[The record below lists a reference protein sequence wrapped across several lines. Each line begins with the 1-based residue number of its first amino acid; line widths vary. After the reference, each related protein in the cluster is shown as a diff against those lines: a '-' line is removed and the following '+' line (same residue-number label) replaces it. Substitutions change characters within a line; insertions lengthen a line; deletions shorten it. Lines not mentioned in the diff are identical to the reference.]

1 MNKPKYQTGYRD
13 QLSSFHKFGFLEN
26 SKTYFLNLCQVEYFE
41 IDKKNLSITINLVS
55 GKQLLFEK
63 EEAIEVIQSFQK
75 LGLEI
80 ESKNHLQYLLNDLY
94 ALQLSLVN
102 TLEDE

>member
-1 MNKPKYQTGYRD
+1 MNKAKYQTGYRD
-13 QLSSFHKFGFLEN
+13 QLSSFHKLNFLEN

-41 IDKKNLSITINLVS
+41 IDKKNLSIIINLVS

-63 EEAIEVIQSFQK
+63 DEAIAVIQSFQK

-80 ESKNHLQYLLNDLY
+80 ESKNIY
-94 ALQLSLVN
+94 N
-102 TLEDE
+102 TY